1 MDGDPYVVLEYNFLR
16 MQQRKPVA
24 QTKIKNLRT
33 GKTIQRTFH
42 QNESFKEA
50 EIGKETI
57 IYIYNNR
64 GKYWFHKEGNRKERF
79 SIDTSVLG
87 NAVNFLKENTEVTA
101 SIFKKDIINI
111 SIPVKMDLQ
120 VTETPPGVRGNTAQG
135 GSKEAIL
142 ETGYKLQVPFFI
154 NPGDIVRVN
163 TETGEYT
170 ERVEKV

>member
-1 MDGDPYVVLEYNFLR
+1 MLSYSDLRPGTAFIMDGDPYVVLEYNFLR

-24 QTKIKNLRT
+24 QTKIKKLRT

-50 EIGKETI
+50 EIGKET
-57 IYIYNNR
+57 
-64 GKYWFHKEGNRKERF
+64 
-79 SIDTSVLG
+79 
-87 NAVNFLKENTEVTA
+87 TEVTA